1 MSMVY
6 FFVPGK
12 VQGKARPRFSSKSG
26 TVYTPGR
33 TKSYERQIAE
43 AYEAQHG
50 PCFEGSV
57 MVVIEAVF
65 PIPKSWTRAKKAEAM
80 AGKLPPGKPD
90 IDNILKVVLDG
101 LNGIAYEDDKQVV
114 LTQCKKV
121 YADINSLPGLNVH
134 VLHMDNATDIINK
147 EGLSMIDTT
156 GSLLSR
162 QVRRK
167 IERQKNKNATL
178 TVKPEYLKDLCAQ
191 AVQQEAAKLAT
202 HAKNE
207 AVSRLFEELIAIPV
221 MVIHDHFG
229 ELMKKDGREERFAE
243 MCLELYDTVEKGFVT
258 PAELRQ
264 CLFEEAGVRFKH
276 PSGLLTSERKEAT
289 KV

>member
-1 MSMVY
+1 
-6 FFVPGK
+6 
-12 VQGKARPRFSSKSG
+12 
-26 TVYTPGR
+26 
-33 TKSYERQIAE
+33 
-43 AYEAQHG
+43 
-50 PCFEGSV
+50 
-57 MVVIEAVF
+57 
-65 PIPKSWTRAKKAEAM
+65 
-80 AGKLPPGKPD
+80 
-90 IDNILKVVLDG
+90 
-101 LNGIAYEDDKQVV
+101 
-114 LTQCKKV
+114 
-121 YADINSLPGLNVH
+121 
-134 VLHMDNATDIINK
+134 
-147 EGLSMIDTT
+147 MIDTT

-178 TVKPEYLKDLCAQ
+178 TVKPEYLKDLCSQ
-191 AVQQEAAKLAT
+191 AVKQEAAKLAA

-229 ELMKKDGREERFAE
+229 ELRKKDGREERFAE

-264 CLFEEAGVRFKH
+264 CLFEEAGVRFKR
-276 PSGLLTSERKEAT
+276 PSGSLPSERKEAT